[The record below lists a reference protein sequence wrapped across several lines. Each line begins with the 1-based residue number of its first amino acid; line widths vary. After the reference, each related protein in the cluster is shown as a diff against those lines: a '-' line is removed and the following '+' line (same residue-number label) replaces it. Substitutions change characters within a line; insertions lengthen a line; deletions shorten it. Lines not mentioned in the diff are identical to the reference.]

1 MSIILYKMVLN
12 CRNLL
17 IAGALIHRRDWSLFR
32 INGKAVVS
40 TVAKPT
46 ALGRFRL
53 FNTGHALWKGK
64 YAKINLTFLGGITD
78 YFHVPISQP
87 VCRCPGADVAG

>member
-1 MSIILYKMVLN
+1 MEFD
-12 CRNLL
+12 CHNLL

-32 INGKAVVS
+32 VTGKAVVS

-46 ALGRFRL
+46 ALGRFPL

-64 YAKINLTFLGGITD
+64 LCKDQSYLSWWD
-78 YFHVPISQP
+78 H
-87 VCRCPGADVAG
+87 